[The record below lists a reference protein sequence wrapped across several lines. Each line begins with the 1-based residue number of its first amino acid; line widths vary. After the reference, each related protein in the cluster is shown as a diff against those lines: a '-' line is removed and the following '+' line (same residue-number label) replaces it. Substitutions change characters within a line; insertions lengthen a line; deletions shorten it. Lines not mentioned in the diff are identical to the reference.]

1 MDVTSFNS
9 IPFYSNPLHSTLYH
23 NSRHI
28 AIQCYIFCSYMYVF
42 PLYTSLQRK
51 SSHLWCSNSPYMILL
66 NFEWSFVQSMFVSP
80 CVLLQVRI
88 LRSLFPPF
96 LLELYKMLIAPIG
109 GGKVAAIMVGESD
122 RIMSHFTILQD
133 DVALNVTR

>member
-1 MDVTSFNS
+1 
-9 IPFYSNPLHSTLYH
+9 
-23 NSRHI
+23 
-28 AIQCYIFCSYMYVF
+28 
-42 PLYTSLQRK
+42 
-51 SSHLWCSNSPYMILL
+51 MILL